1 MAQIL
6 QKIYSDIDLTFNRQ
20 PGKGD
25 IALRYDEQA
34 VISSVRNLLLT
45 NFYERPF
52 QPAIGSNING
62 LLFENIS
69 PITASIIE
77 TEIQN
82 VLDNFEPRATIS
94 DITVTALED
103 QNAFFARVTF
113 FIGNNTTPTAVNLLL
128 QRDR

>member
-1 MAQIL
+1 MATL
-6 QKIYSDIDLTFNRQ
+6 KKIYSDIDLTFNRQ

-25 IALRYDEQA
+25 VALRYDEQA
-34 VISSVRNLLLT
+34 VIASVRNLLLT

-52 QPAIGSNING
+52 QPELGSNINA
-62 LLFENIS
+62 LLFENIT

-82 VLDNFEPRATIS
+82 VLQNFEPRATIS
-94 DITVTALED
+94 QITVQALED
-103 QNAFFARVTF
+103 KNAFFASVTF
-113 FIGNNTTPTAVNLLL
+113 FIGNNTSPTAVNLLL

>member
-1 MAQIL
+1 MAQTL

-25 IALRYDEQA
+25 LALRYDDQA

-52 QPAIGSNING
+52 QPSVGSNING

-69 PITASIIE
+69 PVTASIIE

-82 VLDNFEPRATIS
+82 VISNYEPRATINTIS
-94 DITVTALED
+94 VTAAPDSNQFSVSLS
-103 QNAFFARVTF
+103 VLV
-113 FIGNNTTPTAVNLLL
+113 GNQTQPTSFSLIL
-128 QRDR
+128 QRTR